1 MTTNII
7 ERSFKP
13 IVNDDL
19 KQLYKGSVEVIQQY
33 FFHGNGKKWLS
44 LYDIKNPI
52 AVALCQGAA
61 MHYYDKVTGVNDF
74 DVWFFYPFNQKHLP
88 YHARWNWDFVNPK
101 FGRHPQIQGYRGRK
115 VDVFVR
121 SIRNYSKNNPVE
133 TIHKFLQYEDTQT
146 ANRLSQKAVV
156 LLTPNFLGQVVW
168 YKGII

>member
-7 ERSFKP
+7 ERSFEP

-19 KQLYKGSVEVIQQY
+19 KQLYTGSVKVIQQY
-33 FFHGNGKKWLS
+33 FVHGNGKKWLS

-52 AVALCQGAA
+52 AVTLCQGAA
-61 MHYYDKVTGVNDF
+61 MHYHDKVTGVKDF
-74 DVWFFYPFNQKHLP
+74 DVWFFYPFNKKHLP
-88 YHARWNWDFVNPK
+88 YRVRRNWDFVNPK
-101 FGRHPQIQGYRGRK
+101 FGRHPQTQEYKGRR

-133 TIHKFLQYEDTQT
+133 TIHKFLQYENTLT
-146 ANRLSQKAVV
+146 SNELSQKAVV
-156 LLTPNFLGQVVW
+156 LLTPKFLGQVVW